1 MKKIIAVLSILFLT
15 IINPNISK
23 SDSPYGEGQ
32 LQLTEGM
39 VDYFIKYISNPGGRK
54 YPSDFYV
61 TIDGTDGTYWTCS
74 QGANC
79 APGSPKTD
87 IKQCESL
94 TGKKCKKFARLRTI
108 KWKNGI
114 NPAKGKAAKFSKKMS
129 DQEFRDKLNKLGFYK
144 NNFNI
149 TSSNEDT
156 TQKKNTDNSS
166 ASNSYSLKGERAIA
180 LSWKGYSDLIA
191 GIIDFDEKNYKGNI
205 NLDLPNN
212 DGSCE
217 GNYILQ
223 KGGKGTWQLSCSNNM
238 GASGTLKWIKDG
250 SVTGKGLDFNDNKVT
265 FTVSSK
271 S

>member
-1 MKKIIAVLSILFLT
+1 MKKLIAVLSILFVS

-94 TGKKCKKFARLRTI
+94 TGKKCKKFARLRTV
-108 KWKNGI
+108 KWK
-114 NPAKGKAAKFSKKMS
+114 
-129 DQEFRDKLNKLGFYK
+129 ELREKLNKLGFY
-144 NNFNI
+144 NNSSLNS
-149 TSSNEDT
+149 SSNNKSIEENNDT
-156 TQKKNTDNSS
+156 SS

-217 GNYILQ
+217 GNYMLQ
-223 KGGKGTWQLSCSNNM
+223 KGGKGTWQLSCSNDM

>member
-1 MKKIIAVLSILFLT
+1 MKKIIKILIV
-15 IINPNISK
+15 IIPLISLNISK
-23 SDSPYGEGQ
+23 ADDAAGDGR
-32 LQLTEGM
+32 LQLTEDM
-39 VDYFIKYISNPGGRK
+39 VEYFKQYLSNKGGQK
-54 YPSDFYV
+54 FPASLYV
-61 TIDGTDGTYWTCS
+61 TIDGTNGVYWTC
-74 QGANC
+74 QIAQCN
-79 APGSPKTD
+79 PGSTKTMS
-87 IKQCESL
+87 KECTSA
-94 TGKKCKKFARLRTI
+94 TGQKCKLFAKKRTV

-114 NPAKGKAAKFSKKMS
+114 NPGKGKESKFSKKMS
-129 DQEFRDKLNKLGFYK
+129 DQELREKLNKLGFY
-144 NNFNI
+144 NNSSLNS
-149 TSSNEDT
+149 SSNNKSIQENN
-156 TQKKNTDNSS
+156 NTSS

-205 NLDLPNN
+205 NLDLPNS

-217 GNYILQ
+217 GNYMLQ
-223 KGGKGTWQLSCSNNM
+223 KGGKGTWQLSCSNDM

>member
-1 MKKIIAVLSILFLT
+1 MKNLIKILFFVISLFFL
-15 IINPNISK
+15 NISK
-23 SDSPYGEGQ
+23 ADDAAGDGRI
-32 LQLTEGM
+32 QLTEDM
-39 VDYFIKYISNPGGRK
+39 VEYFKLYLSNKGGQAF
-54 YPSDFYV
+54 PASLYV
-61 TIDGTDGTYWTCS
+61 TIDGTNGVYWTCPIA
-74 QGANC
+74 QCN
-79 APGSPKTD
+79 PGSTKTMSRECSS
-87 IKQCESL
+87 I
-94 TGKKCKKFARLRTI
+94 TGQKCKLFAKKRTV

-114 NPAKGKAAKFSKKMS
+114 NPGKGKASKFSKKMS
-129 DQEFRDKLNKLGFYK
+129 DQELRDKLNKLGFY
-144 NNFNI
+144 N
-149 TSSNEDT
+149 
-156 TQKKNTDNSS
+156 NSS
-166 ASNSYSLKGERAIA
+166 LDSSSYNNSTEQNNDSSTVNNSYSLKGERAIA

-217 GNYILQ
+217 GNYMLQ
-223 KGGKGTWQLSCSNNM
+223 KGGKGTWQLSCSNDM

>member
-1 MKKIIAVLSILFLT
+1 MY
-15 IINPNISK
+15 SK
-23 SDSPYGEGQ
+23 SNNC
-32 LQLTEGM
+32 L
-39 VDYFIKYISNPGGRK
+39 FISLDNSI
-54 YPSDFYV
+54 DFL
-61 TIDGTDGTYWTCS
+61 
-74 QGANC
+74 
-79 APGSPKTD
+79 
-87 IKQCESL
+87 KQNS
-94 TGKKCKKFARLRTI
+94 
-108 KWKNGI
+108 
-114 NPAKGKAAKFSKKMS
+114 
-129 DQEFRDKLNKLGFYK
+129 
-144 NNFNI
+144 
-149 TSSNEDT
+149 SSNNKSIEENNDT
-156 TQKKNTDNSS
+156 SS

-223 KGGKGTWQLSCSNNM
+223 KDGKGTWQLSCSNNM

-265 FTVSSK
+265 FTVSNK